1 VLHTGAHA
9 TEREYGGENY
19 ELLARQRRAIVQRR
33 MGLRRAIVDDVI
45 ELTTFAD
52 RALLRRLI
60 GRSAE
65 RERERFRARLK
76 AAVIR

>member
-1 VLHTGAHA
+1 VRRRLGA
-9 TEREYGGENY
+9 
-19 ELLARQRRAIVQRR
+19 RRAI
-33 MGLRRAIVDDVI
+33 LDDVI

-65 RERERFRARLK
+65 RERDRFRARMK
-76 AAVIR
+76 VAVKH